1 MKHWSCDPRQLLRPD
16 ADFDISSFDF
26 AGTPGWK
33 HGKKHAKAHTDRR
46 GQLLPELQERLF
58 AEGRAGGNRAVLC
71 IAQGL
76 DTAGKGGIA
85 RHVMSYVDP
94 QGVALR
100 SFGVPTEEEQKHHY
114 LWRIRKALPP
124 AGRIGVFDRS
134 QYEDVLV
141 VRVEDLVPPN
151 EWEKRYD
158 EINAFEAEVAASGT
172 TVLKF
177 AMMVSYEEQGQR
189 LMERLDRPDKRW
201 KYNPG
206 DLKTRARYMDY
217 LDAYQAIF
225 ELTNTGIAPWYVL
238 PADHKWYPRL
248 AITEILT
255 RTLIEMRLAWPGAD
269 FDVEQQREELADTMS
284 TASLAESYENTEDVV
299 TGAIADSTAVREL
312 EAEVEGWDEET
323 AEHHIKKFKKSRIAD
338 LRQTLA
344 QKQDLLSERSDHD
357 S

>member
-1 MKHWSCDPRQLLRPD
+1 M
-16 ADFDISSFDF
+16 
-26 AGTPGWK
+26 
-33 HGKKHAKAHTDRR
+33 
-46 GQLLPELQERLF
+46 
-58 AEGRAGGNRAVLC
+58 
-71 IAQGL
+71 
-76 DTAGKGGIA
+76 
-85 RHVMSYVDP
+85 
-94 QGVALR
+94 
-100 SFGVPTEEEQKHHY
+100 
-114 LWRIRKALPP
+114 
-124 AGRIGVFDRS
+124 
-134 QYEDVLV
+134 
-141 VRVEDLVPPN
+141 
-151 EWEKRYD
+151 
-158 EINAFEAEVAASGT
+158 
-172 TVLKF
+172 LKF